1 MELYQKVWFYNKTT
15 EVWFNVEKL
24 WYYTETIMLLLTLLQ
39 VSLVYSF
46 RVGIKIVTPLL
57 KLEMW

>member
-15 EVWFNVEKL
+15 EDWFNVEKL